1 MSRPRLHN
9 RIMRE
14 INAYK
19 DCEPL
24 ITYGSNHAMVHFRS
38 GCSTT
43 IPYSSAS
50 KISDSSWRNIKARIK
65 AAAEGRHR
73 THRST

>member
-1 MSRPRLHN
+1 
-9 RIMRE
+9 MRE
-14 INAYK
+14 INTYK
-19 DCEPL
+19 DREPS
-24 ITYGSNHAMVHFRS
+24 ITYGSNHAMVRFNT